1 MGTTSNY
8 ALRLPASLKQS
19 VERAAR
25 DDGTSLNQFIVT
37 AIAEKL
43 AAIKTAD
50 YFQERAKRGNL
61 DAEAEGFNGV
71 DPACS
76 GRTGHNETRSGGS
89 AADPRIEGNPGKGIQ
104 GIAGDLQ

>member
-1 MGTTSNY
+1 MGTNSNY

-19 VERAAR
+19 IEQVAR

-61 DAEAEGFNGV
+61 DAALAVLNRAGGV
-71 DPACS
+71 EPQ
-76 GRTGHNETRSGGS
+76 TGDE
-89 AADPRIEGNPGKGIQ
+89 I
-104 GIAGDLQ
+104 L

>member
-19 VERAAR
+19 VEKVAH

-50 YFQERAKRGNL
+50 YFQERAARGDL
-61 DAEAEGFNGV
+61 KAAL
-71 DPACS
+71 ALLS
-76 GRTGHNETRSGGS
+76 RKGG
-89 AADPRIEGNPGKGIQ
+89 APPQ
-104 GIAGDLQ
+104 AGDEIL

>member
-1 MGTTSNY
+1 MGTTSNF

-19 VERAAR
+19 VEQVAR
-25 DDGTSLNQFIVT
+25 DDGTSLNQFVVT

-61 DAEAEGFNGV
+61 DAALALLN
-71 DPACS
+71 
-76 GRTGHNETRSGGS
+76 RTGGE
-89 AADPRIEGNPGKGIQ
+89 PPQEGDEI
-104 GIAGDLQ
+104 L

>member
-8 ALRLPASLKQS
+8 ALRLPTSLKQS
-19 VERAAR
+19 VEQVAR

-43 AAIKTAD
+43 AAIKTVD

-61 DAEAEGFNGV
+61 DAALTLLSRKGGEPPQEG
-71 DPACS
+71 D
-76 GRTGHNETRSGGS
+76 E
-89 AADPRIEGNPGKGIQ
+89 I
-104 GIAGDLQ
+104 L

>member
-1 MGTTSNY
+1 MGTNSNY

-19 VERAAR
+19 IEQVAR

-50 YFQERAKRGNL
+50 YFKERAKRGNL
-61 DAEAEGFNGV
+61 DAALAVLN
-71 DPACS
+71 
-76 GRTGHNETRSGGS
+76 RTGGVEPQT
-89 AADPRIEGNPGKGIQ
+89 
-104 GIAGDLQ
+104 GDEIL

>member
-19 VERAAR
+19 VEQVAR

-61 DAEAEGFNGV
+61 DAALVLLN
-71 DPACS
+71 
-76 GRTGHNETRSGGS
+76 RTGGV
-89 AADPRIEGNPGKGIQ
+89 PPQ
-104 GIAGDLQ
+104 AGDEIL

>member
-19 VERAAR
+19 VEKVAQ

-43 AAIKTAD
+43 AAMKTAD
-50 YFQERAKRGNL
+50 YFQERAERGDL
-61 DAEAEGFNGV
+61 KAAL
-71 DPACS
+71 ALLS
-76 GRTGHNETRSGGS
+76 RKGGKS
-89 AADPRIEGNPGKGIQ
+89 PQ
-104 GIAGDLQ
+104 AGDEV

>member
-19 VERAAR
+19 VEQVAR

-61 DAEAEGFNGV
+61 DAALALLNRTDGV
-71 DPACS
+71 P
-76 GRTGHNETRSGGS
+76 
-89 AADPRIEGNPGKGIQ
+89 PQ
-104 GIAGDLQ
+104 AGDEI

>member
-19 VERAAR
+19 VEQVAR

-61 DAEAEGFNGV
+61 DAALALLNRTDGV
-71 DPACS
+71 LP
-76 GRTGHNETRSGGS
+76 
-89 AADPRIEGNPGKGIQ
+89 Q
-104 GIAGDLQ
+104 AGDEIL

>member
-8 ALRLPASLKQS
+8 ALRLSVSLKNS
-19 VERAAR
+19 VEQVAR

-50 YFQERAKRGNL
+50 YFLERAKRGNL
-61 DAEAEGFNGV
+61 DAALALLN
-71 DPACS
+71 
-76 GRTGHNETRSGGS
+76 RKGGE
-89 AADPRIEGNPGKGIQ
+89 PPQ
-104 GIAGDLQ
+104 AGDEML

>member
-19 VERAAR
+19 VEQVAR
-25 DDGTSLNQFIVT
+25 EDGTSLNQFIVT

-61 DAEAEGFNGV
+61 DAALALLN
-71 DPACS
+71 
-76 GRTGHNETRSGGS
+76 RTGGV
-89 AADPRIEGNPGKGIQ
+89 PPQ
-104 GIAGDLQ
+104 AGDEIL

>member
-8 ALRLPASLKQS
+8 ALRLPASLKNS
-19 VERAAR
+19 VEQVAR

-43 AAIKTAD
+43 AAIKTAG

-61 DAEAEGFNGV
+61 DAALALLN
-71 DPACS
+71 
-76 GRTGHNETRSGGS
+76 RTGGEPPQSG
-89 AADPRIEGNPGKGIQ
+89 DEKI
-104 GIAGDLQ
+104 

>member
-19 VERAAR
+19 VEQVAR

-61 DAEAEGFNGV
+61 DAALALLN
-71 DPACS
+71 
-76 GRTGHNETRSGGS
+76 RKGGE
-89 AADPRIEGNPGKGIQ
+89 PPQ
-104 GIAGDLQ
+104 AGDEIL

>member
-8 ALRLPASLKQS
+8 ALRLPASLKHS
-19 VERAAR
+19 VEQVAR

-61 DAEAEGFNGV
+61 DATLALL
-71 DPACS
+71 S
-76 GRTGHNETRSGGS
+76 RKGGE
-89 AADPRIEGNPGKGIQ
+89 PPQ
-104 GIAGDLQ
+104 VGDEIL